1 MKDELD
7 GKIMTEFASLRP
19 NTYSY
24 LTDNK
29 NENKKA
35 EATKMCVIKRNL
47 EFENYKHC
55 LEANQLENEINN
67 LKTIK
72 LIQIVSE
79 KIIIHQKQ

>member
-19 NTYSY
+19 NTYII
-24 LTDNK
+24 TGNK

-67 LKTIK
+67 LQTIK
-72 LIQIVSE
+72 LIQIVLINL
-79 KIIIHQKQ
+79 KMK

>member
-7 GKIMTEFASLRP
+7 RKIMTEFASLRP

-47 EFENYKHC
+47 EF
-55 LEANQLENEINN
+55 
-67 LKTIK
+67 
-72 LIQIVSE
+72 
-79 KIIIHQKQ
+79 